1 MIYDAYVTL
10 ALPAP
15 LTETAKQLSR
25 SFDPDS
31 GGYLAF
37 ERTATDAQG
46 GLYAVY
52 GSPCE
57 TSFASKIAYLQANP
71 AALLAAVE
79 ADYAERW
86 PDLTPPTLAD
96 CEAFCAGIRVSYS
109 YGMLAG
115 LEEMVLTIKVQDGS
129 PV

>member
-1 MIYDAYVTL
+1 MIYDAYVTI

-25 SFDPDS
+25 SFDPDQ

-37 ERTATDAQG
+37 ERTATDASG
-46 GLYAVY
+46 TVYAVY
-52 GSPCE
+52 GTPC
-57 TSFASKIAYLQANP
+57 TSTFAAQIAYLQATP
-71 AALLAAVE
+71 AALLTAVE

-86 PDLTPPTLAD
+86 PDMTPPTLAD
-96 CEAFCAGIRVSYS
+96 CEAFCAGIMVSYA

-115 LEEMVLTIKVQDGS
+115 LDEMGLTLNGER
-129 PV
+129 